1 MLRNLLKSKLHR
13 VRVTDTALHYV
24 GSIGIDEDL
33 MDAAGLMHYEKVLI
47 ADVDNG
53 ERFETYVVPQPRGS
67 GKITVLGAAAQ
78 LVHKGDI
85 LIVLCF
91 GLYSP
96 EEAVHHKPSVVFVDE
111 HNRVRADHPHEL

>member
-1 MLRNLLKSKLHR
+1 MLRTLLKSKLHR

-33 MDAAGLMHYEKVLI
+33 MDAAGLIHYEKVLV

-67 GKITVLGAAAQ
+67 GKITVLGAAAR
-78 LVHKGDI
+78 LVHPGDLVI
-85 LIVLCF
+85 IMAF
-91 GLYSP
+91 GLFGQD
-96 EEAVHHKPSVVFVDE
+96 EVAAHKPDIVFVDGQ
-111 HNRVRADHPHEL
+111 NRIAEDHPREL